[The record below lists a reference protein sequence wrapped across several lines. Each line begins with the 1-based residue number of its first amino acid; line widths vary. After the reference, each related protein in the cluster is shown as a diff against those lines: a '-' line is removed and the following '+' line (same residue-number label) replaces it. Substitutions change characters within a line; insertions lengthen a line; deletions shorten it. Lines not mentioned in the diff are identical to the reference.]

1 MNSTIATTLLIAV
14 VLVAVVQGFTPSS
27 LQGGR
32 GETSTQLNK
41 SIFDAIS
48 DMDLWAP
55 DKDSNSYGARN
66 NKKLSI
72 GEIKKGKS
80 YVPDGL
86 TASQYQNIRKKQ
98 QKSKDDNYKRNV
110 AKAGVFED
118 YTDFYTKRGTDAD
131 MEWAKNKNTLGHRF
145 AKTKYDW
152 AGTPGSSF
160 GGTTADQTKGKKAE
174 KAKSAKK
181 GKFSL
186 FGKK

>member
-1 MNSTIATTLLIAV
+1 MNSTFTLVVVAV
-14 VLVAVVQGFTPSS
+14 VLAVTVVQGFAPAASQ
-27 LQGGR
+27 QGRVG
-32 GETSTQLNK
+32 TQLQK

-55 DKDSNSYGARN
+55 DKDSNEYGARN

-86 TASQYQNIRKKQ
+86 TASEYSNIRKNQ

-118 YTDFYTKRGTDAD
+118 YTEFYTKRGTDAE

-145 AKTKYDW
+145 AKTKFDW
-152 AGTPGSSF
+152 SGKSGKSANT
-160 GGTTADQTKGKKAE
+160 TTAAVKDPPK
-174 KAKSAKK
+174 KK
-181 GKFSL
+181 GKFA
-186 FGKK
+186 K

>member
-66 NKKLSI
+66 NKKVSLKFTNVTFSR
-72 GEIKKGKS
+72 S
-80 YVPDGL
+80 Y
-86 TASQYQNIRKKQ
+86 Y
-98 QKSKDDNYKRNV
+98 Y
-110 AKAGVFED
+110 
-118 YTDFYTKRGTDAD
+118 
-131 MEWAKNKNTLGHRF
+131 H
-145 AKTKYDW
+145 
-152 AGTPGSSF
+152 
-160 GGTTADQTKGKKAE
+160 
-174 KAKSAKK
+174 
-181 GKFSL
+181 
-186 FGKK
+186 